1 MQRFFCILAL
11 VLVVLGISGCD
22 TIKGTYD
29 SWFGASVPAAKP
41 AELVQI
47 RPTVSPR
54 IAWQSTIGAADK
66 TVFFPWVSGNTVWVT
81 GATGQIAAFAA
92 NTGAVTT
99 RFEAGQ
105 RIASGVAAG
114 GSMVAV
120 GTARGELLAFSSSGK
135 ALWKAQLPGEI
146 LAPPAV
152 EGDLVVARSGDGTIY
167 GYDAASGKRRWVYQ
181 RATPVLSVRSHAGVV
196 ISRGLVIAGFP
207 GGRLVAVSAT
217 NGGAAWDGIVA
228 LPKGAT
234 ELERVA
240 DVTSVPVVDETRACA
255 VAYQGRVVCFDA
267 VRGTVLWGRDVSSF
281 SGMAADNR
289 NLYITDDKNAVVAL
303 EKTNGSS
310 VWKQDKMFGRGV
322 SRPLALGRYVI
333 VGDYQGYV
341 HLLSR
346 DDGSFAGRIATDGSQ
361 IAAAP
366 VALDI
371 STFLVQTRNGGVFAI
386 SVQ

>member
-1 MQRFFCILAL
+1 MKRTLPMAVLLAL
-11 VLVVLGISGCD
+11 GGCG
-22 TIKGTYD
+22 TIKDTYN

-47 RPTVSPR
+47 RPTVTPR

-66 TVFFPWVSGNTVWVT
+66 TVFFPSVSGNTVWIT
-81 GATGQIAAFAA
+81 GANGQIAAIAA
-92 NTGAVTT
+92 NSGAVTT
-99 RFEAGQ
+99 RFDAGQ

-114 GSMVAV
+114 GALVAV
-120 GTARGELLAFSSSGK
+120 GTARGELLAFNSTGK

-167 GYDAASGKRRWVYQ
+167 GFDAASGKRRWVYQ
-181 RATPVLSVRSHAGVV
+181 RSTPSLSVRSHAGVV
-196 ISRGLVIAGFP
+196 ITRGLVIGGFP
-207 GGRLVAVSAT
+207 GGRLVALSAG

-228 LPKGAT
+228 LPKGTT

-240 DVTSVPVVDETRACA
+240 DVTSFPVVDDVRACA

-267 VRGTVLWGRDVSSF
+267 VRGTAIWGRDVSSF
-281 SGMAADNR
+281 SGMAVDNR

-303 EKTNGSS
+303 DKTNGSS
-310 VWKQDKMFGRGV
+310 VWKQDKLLGRGV

-346 DDGSFAGRIATDGSQ
+346 DDGSFAARIATDGSQ

-386 SVQ
+386 AVQ

>member
-1 MQRFFCILAL
+1 
-11 VLVVLGISGCD
+11 
-22 TIKGTYD
+22 
-29 SWFGASVPAAKP
+29 
-41 AELVQI
+41 
-47 RPTVSPR
+47 
-54 IAWQSTIGAADK
+54 
-66 TVFFPWVSGNTVWVT
+66 
-81 GATGQIAAFAA
+81 
-92 NTGAVTT
+92 
-99 RFEAGQ
+99 
-105 RIASGVAAG
+105 
-114 GSMVAV
+114 
-120 GTARGELLAFSSSGK
+120 
-135 ALWKAQLPGEI
+135 
-146 LAPPAV
+146 
-152 EGDLVVARSGDGTIY
+152 VVARSGDGTIY
-167 GYDAASGKRRWVYQ
+167 GFDATSGKRRWVYQ
-181 RATPVLSVRSHAGVV
+181 RAVPALSVRSHAGMV
-196 ISRGLVIAGFP
+196 ISRGLVVAGFP
-207 GGRLVAVSAT
+207 GGRLVAVST
-217 NGGAAWDGIVA
+217 QNGGAAWDGIVA

-240 DVTSVPVVDETRACA
+240 DVTSVPVVDEARACA

-267 VRGTVLWGRDVSSF
+267 VRGTAIWGRDISSF

-303 EKTNGSS
+303 DKTNGSS
-310 VWKQDKMFGRGV
+310 VWKQDKMFGRGL

-346 DDGSFAGRIATDGSQ
+346 DDGAFAGRIATDGSQ